1 MGQNSIRPAAPAR
14 ALFTTLLAVLFVSA
28 WSSLGRGDDSLPD
41 ARYCIV
47 DHVAIASW
55 GPTAALAGAAPCSP
69 TATPGFDAYIRDV
82 NGVPLPGRDV
92 ALKFGASG
100 SSVAVYANQ
109 FAGVTVN
116 CADHS
121 LHQVSNAAGNV
132 HFVPRFGRYE
142 ETPVIQVTAFVIPIK
157 TIEARSPDYDGD
169 GLVGLSDFALFSTD
183 YLDPGG
189 GRPRSDFNDCPG
201 VTLADFAFFSGQ
213 YLASQAQAAEAICP

>member
-1 MGQNSIRPAAPAR
+1 MHHRKDHPTPLAVGIRAALCALVLAPAMFST
-14 ALFTTLLAVLFVSA
+14 ASA
-28 WSSLGRGDDSLPD
+28 QSLPD
-41 ARYCIV
+41 ARFCTV

-55 GPTAALAGAAPCSP
+55 ALPGALSGPAPCSA
-69 TATPGFDAYIRDV
+69 TAAPGFDASIRDV
-82 NGVPLPGRDV
+82 FNAPLPGRDV

-100 SSVAVYANQ
+100 SNVAVNTNQ
-109 FAGVTVN
+109 FSGVTVN

-121 LHQVSNAAGNV
+121 LHQVTNAAGDV

-142 ETPVIQVTAFVIPIK
+142 ETPVIQVIVQTILVK

-169 GLVGLSDFALFSTD
+169 GLVGLADFTTFSSD
-183 YLDPGG
+183 YLDPNG

-213 YLASQAQAAEAICP
+213 YLASAGQPAEAICP